1 MRQKII
7 TVYAFIFLLLLIV
20 LSYYFLYNIY
30 GNEIRKEPENLYAD
44 PASEMR
50 IEVIPVNALGWKA
63 IFRSSSAVF
72 DIVEGQD
79 LIDIVKTNE
88 ASGVLVVR
96 SKGKAGTVGIKIKSD
111 YSLVPDY
118 IEIHILTLTA

>member
-7 TVYAFIFLLLLIV
+7 TVYAFIFLLLLII

-30 GNEIRKEPENLYAD
+30 GNEIRKEPENLYAN

-88 ASGVLVVR
+88 ANGVLVVR